1 MVERGTKEEEEE
13 EMEDQATTV
22 AETNLATMGEEEEV
36 AEVGKETSSVDL
48 KAVEAAEAASSV
60 D

>member
-22 AETNLATMGEEEEV
+22 AETNLATMGEEV